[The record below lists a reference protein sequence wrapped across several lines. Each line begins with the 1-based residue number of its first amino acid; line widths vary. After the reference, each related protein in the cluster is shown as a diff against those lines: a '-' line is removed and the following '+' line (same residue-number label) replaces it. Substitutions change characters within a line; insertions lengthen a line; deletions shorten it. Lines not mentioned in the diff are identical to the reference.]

1 MKLNFFGKGSGFSKY
16 EIGHT
21 SAWFEP
27 AEDTLVILDLPMST
41 FYKLME
47 KDLKK
52 YEKIVVYITHTHGDH
67 VSGLGLFLQYM
78 FFVYG
83 KKIRIVT
90 PYIGIKTD
98 VETLLRIEG
107 NDHNWYKICTVT
119 EADKS
124 YFVRTIATEHSP
136 QLIGKCYG
144 YQFNI
149 NGTNVVY
156 TGDTSTLEPFME
168 CLKDETELY
177 VDTSVHY
184 GQIHIKLEDIIET
197 FKDFD
202 KKINIYLMHLDDI
215 DGAKDLIKDI
225 ENIQIV

>member
-1 MKLNFFGKGSGFSKY
+1 MELKFFGKGSGFSRY

-27 AEDTLVILDLPMST
+27 EEDTLVILDLPMST

-47 KDLKK
+47 KDLSK
-52 YEKIVVYITHTHGDH
+52 YEKVVVYVTHTHGDH
-67 VSGLGLFLQYM
+67 ISGLGLFLQYM
-78 FFVYG
+78 FFIYK

-90 PYIGIKTD
+90 PYIGIKED
-98 VETLLRIEG
+98 VRTVLRIEG
-107 NDHNWYKICTVT
+107 NEESWYKICTVS

-124 YFVRTIATEHSP
+124 YFVRTILTEHSP

-149 NGTNVVY
+149 NGKNIIY

-168 CLKDETELY
+168 YLEDGTELY
-177 VDTSVHY
+177 IDTSVHY
-184 GQIHIKLEDIIET
+184 GKIHIKLEDIIEI
-197 FKDFD
+197 FKNYD

-215 DGAKDLIKDI
+215 TGAEKMIKDT
-225 ENIQIV
+225 ENINIV